1 MKKLFWV
8 TLIIAFNTFVAAV
21 SGQGLQNG
29 TFDTSLDHWTAEP
42 ANSDAVL
49 YYQGAAVLS
58 NPGDYPLDSSW
69 IFSEDSFK
77 FLESYTQ
84 LPGTDVDFSQLVQ
97 SFTVPVNAQ
106 QISFKVKVEVYD
118 RLSISETDTLT
129 VKAWYGSG
137 LTSNLEIYTV
147 NSDDVDY
154 FHIPGNYIIDD
165 VNFNEDTE
173 IFTHHVIYETTV
185 SYDISSLAG
194 QDVSLEFILSHDNDD
209 EIRTAVTI
217 DDVVISTGGD
227 STPPVVTVCDMTEL
241 WPPNHKY
248 HIFNLS
254 DIIKSIVDGTD
265 GNIDINSKCRILSIY
280 SDEPEDVKGNGDG
293 NTEDDIVILSKSSF
307 EVRAEREG
315 NGNGRVYG
323 VTFEVSD
330 SSGNVTV
337 KTAYLGV
344 PHDQGKGTIINDG
357 KEAGYIVEAE

>member
-1 MKKLFWV
+1 MKKLFLV
-8 TLIIAFNTFVAAV
+8 TLIIALNSIVAAV

-29 TFDTSLDHWTAEP
+29 TFDTNLDHWTTVP
-42 ANSDAVL
+42 NNSDAVL
-49 YYQGAAVLS
+49 FYQGAAVLS

-69 IFSEDSFK
+69 LYYDNSFS
-77 FLESYTQ
+77 FLESYKQ
-84 LPGTDVDFSQLVQ
+84 LPGTDVDFSEIVQ

-118 RLSISETDTLT
+118 RLSISETDTLSI
-129 VKAWYGSG
+129 KLWYGPE
-137 LTSNLEIYTV
+137 LALNHEIYKVKST
-147 NSDDVDY
+147 DVDY
-154 FHIPGNYIIDD
+154 LLLTGNYL
-165 VNFNEDTE
+165 VNEFDGDEDNPPT
-173 IFTHHVIYETTV
+173 THHVIYETTV
-185 SYDISSLAG
+185 TYDISSFAG
-194 QDVSLEFILSHDNDD
+194 QDVSLEFILSHDNND

-227 STPPVVTVCDMTEL
+227 SNPPVVTVCDMTEL

-248 HIFNLS
+248 HTFNLS
-254 DIIKSIVDGTD
+254 DIIKSIVDDTD

-293 NTEDDIVILSKSSF
+293 NTKDDIVILSKSSF

-330 SSGNVTV
+330 SSENVTV

-344 PHDQGKGTIINDG
+344 PHDQGKGTIINNG